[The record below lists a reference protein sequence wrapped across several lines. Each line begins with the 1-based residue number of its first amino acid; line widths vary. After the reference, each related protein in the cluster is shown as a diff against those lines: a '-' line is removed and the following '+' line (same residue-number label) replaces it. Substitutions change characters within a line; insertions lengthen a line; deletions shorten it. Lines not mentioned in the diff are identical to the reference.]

1 MIDDR
6 RTTAAPRSE
15 KGREELYYLCSLR
28 LGMSSVVDS
37 WIVACSIRETL
48 AEKVNVAKLLGDGK
62 DRPSTLGHGL

>member
-48 AEKVNVAKLLGDGK
+48 AEKVNVA
-62 DRPSTLGHGL
+62 